1 MSLPPALTWMHLLPR
16 DAELACY
23 GAPEWF
29 AVRVAAQAS
38 GAGSRVRVSW
48 GRPWDEAV
56 RQSKDYA
63 PLVAINCPGARE
75 KRAREAG
82 FAYVRRFAVMPSLQ
96 NPRWFIPLDS
106 PAIASAAFSIYTPA
120 RVSAHLK
127 RAGVKLAARLGVPLW
142 FRDQILIAS
151 REAPPLEQVIERV
164 LPGESPRI
172 GLSAGAPEPAI
183 NRKASGVV
191 LDARGKVLAFVKI
204 ADSDV
209 ARRIQEHEAR
219 MLPALGERAG
229 QGLTFPKL
237 LFAGEVD
244 GRYLTIQTPLAGR
257 PAPARLTPAH
267 RLFLAS
273 LRCGITCSAAETA
286 MVRTLSA
293 RLDALAPD
301 HTGLAGLLDRFTPIL
316 EAMSVRSTIVH
327 GDFAPWN
334 LRLNHGRIS
343 AFDWEYAELDGLP
356 LIDEAHYTLQLG
368 YLLHNWSIDQ
378 AAQALHEFAESRPLS
393 LEPVQVRAILAVYIL
408 DQLARLLAEGYPV
421 GDDMVS
427 WYRKLLLRIEAP
439 TEQGVLV

>member
-1 MSLPPALTWMHLLPR
+1 
-16 DAELACY
+16 
-23 GAPEWF
+23 
-29 AVRVAAQAS
+29 
-38 GAGSRVRVSW
+38 
-48 GRPWDEAV
+48 
-56 RQSKDYA
+56 
-63 PLVAINCPGARE
+63 
-75 KRAREAG
+75 
-82 FAYVRRFAVMPSLQ
+82 
-96 NPRWFIPLDS
+96 
-106 PAIASAAFSIYTPA
+106 
-120 RVSAHLK
+120 
-127 RAGVKLAARLGVPLW
+127 
-142 FRDQILIAS
+142 
-151 REAPPLEQVIERV
+151 
-164 LPGESPRI
+164 
-172 GLSAGAPEPAI
+172 
-183 NRKASGVV
+183 
-191 LDARGKVLAFVKI
+191 
-204 ADSDV
+204 
-209 ARRIQEHEAR
+209 
-219 MLPALGERAG
+219 
-229 QGLTFPKL
+229 
-237 LFAGEVD
+237 
-244 GRYLTIQTPLAGR
+244 
-257 PAPARLTPAH
+257 
-267 RLFLAS
+267 
-273 LRCGITCSAAETA
+273 